1 MNKRHYEHTLPNI
14 RGSLSNTY
22 TEIHRKHLQ
31 ASGRT
36 GSAYGNMPA
45 LLQGRHSRVPVCP
58 VPYVRNT
65 GPSRLQ
71 DIHLCL
77 ENNPCPDCHGHAC
90 ITIKYRRYENLHIY
104 LLGSGHAGCMACH
117 KPDNTCQKTASLYD
131 RRAQT
136 YRLLSGTVERHR
148 LESGQAE
155 NPEGFFQGNLCIT
168 F

>member
-1 MNKRHYEHTLPNI
+1 MKLQLIENI
-14 RGSLSNTY
+14 CRRVVSLV
-22 TEIHRKHLQ
+22 LL
-31 ASGRT
+31 T
-36 GSAYGNMPA
+36 GIC
-45 LLQGRHSRVPVCP
+45 LLYSKGVSFPCTCLSCSFVG
-58 VPYVRNT
+58 NT

-104 LLGSGHAGCMACH
+104 LLGSGHAGCMARH

-131 RRAQT
+131 RRTET

>member
-1 MNKRHYEHTLPNI
+1 MKLKLIENI
-14 RGSLSNTY
+14 CRQVVALVLLTGICLLYCKGVIPVYLSVLFL
-22 TEIHRKHLQ
+22 I
-31 ASGRT
+31 
-36 GSAYGNMPA
+36 
-45 LLQGRHSRVPVCP
+45 
-58 VPYVRNT
+58 VRNT

>member
-1 MNKRHYEHTLPNI
+1 MKLKLIENICRQVVALVLLTGICLLYCKGVIPVYLSVLFLMSGTLV
-14 RGSLSNTY
+14 RL
-22 TEIHRKHLQ
+22 
-31 ASGRT
+31 AFRT
-36 GSAYGNMPA
+36 FTFVLKTILVLIVMGM
-45 LLQGRHSRVPVCP
+45 LV
-58 VPYVRNT
+58 
-65 GPSRLQ
+65 
-71 DIHLCL
+71 
-77 ENNPCPDCHGHAC
+77 
-90 ITIKYRRYENLHIY
+90 TIKCRRYENLHIY
-104 LLGSGHAGCMACH
+104 ILGSGHAGCMACH

>member
-22 TEIHRKHLQ
+22 
-31 ASGRT
+31 
-36 GSAYGNMPA
+36 
-45 LLQGRHSRVPVCP
+45 
-58 VPYVRNT
+58 
-65 GPSRLQ
+65 
-71 DIHLCL
+71 
-77 ENNPCPDCHGHAC
+77 C
-90 ITIKYRRYENLHIY
+90 ITFKYRRYENLHIY

-131 RRAQT
+131 RRTQT